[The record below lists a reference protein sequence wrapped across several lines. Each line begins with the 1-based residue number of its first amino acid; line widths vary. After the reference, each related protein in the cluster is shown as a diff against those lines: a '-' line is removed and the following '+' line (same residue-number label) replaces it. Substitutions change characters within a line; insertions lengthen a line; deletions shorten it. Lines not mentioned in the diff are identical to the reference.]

1 MNLLQ
6 IVTSAILQCLAE
18 HNNANNLSRRVMG
31 LYLYASGAQR
41 QNFAVLS
48 HLGLTESYTN
58 VVRNEAT
65 DPGAEEELPA
75 IAPSSTATICT
86 PTIDHPPP
94 DIEAP
99 QEPETAFPIHK
110 IRRWKIGTLQRLS
123 ISVRTKA
130 RGVAALGLFGEVYDN
145 INFLSRTAEQAVGHH
160 GTLHLLILRIDYQK
174 KFR

>member
-1 MNLLQ
+1 
-6 IVTSAILQCLAE
+6 
-18 HNNANNLSRRVMG
+18 MG

-58 VVRNEAT
+58 VVRNESNDMASV
-65 DPGAEEELPA
+65 EEPPS
-75 IAPSSTATICT
+75 IAPSSTATT
-86 PTIDHPPP
+86 LTSTVDHSSH

-99 QEPETAFPIHK
+99 QEPETAAILTQTRK
-110 IRRWKIGTLQRLS
+110 IRPWKIGTLQRLS

-160 GTLHLLILRIDYQK
+160 GKPHLLIPKSKYQIK
-174 KFR
+174 GC